1 MADQGDHGAC
11 YDRSGH
17 FPVRWNHQVAPWMVF
32 LGGVTLIKILGDPW
46 LLRTQ
51 RELLITRSSSKGKA
65 NKSWDMI
72 LAPLV
77 ALSSLGISV
86 VAGLDERFG
95 WSSFERAWVVWVG
108 LGFLVLSG
116 MMIFWSTR
124 WNASFDGTV
133 NIQEGH
139 RVAMQG
145 PYRLVRHP
153 GYVEMFFMFPSI
165 PLVLDSMIAYIPA
178 AFFVLALWLR
188 TLLEDGT
195 LMKELPGYAGYAQ
208 KVKFRMFPNIW

>member
-1 MADQGDHGAC
+1 
-11 YDRSGH
+11 
-17 FPVRWNHQVAPWMVF
+17 MVF

-153 GYVEMFFMFPSI
+153 GYVGMFFMFPSI